1 MTIEERL
8 LNNEAA
14 AESGEHLDLRA
25 GRGRTSGLVDWLR
38 LFLLRR
44 RINAMLRRTVGPV
57 RYEDPRTLP
66 PHILKDIGL
75 QPPM

>member
-1 MTIEERL
+1 MTTEEWLRT
-8 LNNEAA
+8 NEAA

-25 GRGRTSGLVDWLR
+25 GKPGTSRLMDWIR

-44 RINAMLRRTVGPV
+44 RINAMLRRSVGPH

-66 PHILKDIGL
+66 SHILKDIGL